1 MTPPT
6 LIPFGNDTGIVSI
19 YPNGIIDIRVIAGQQ
34 TLSARM
40 HIVDFTRV
48 AETVFLHIKTSP
60 EQPAEICNLADDIA
74 GKIADFEQGRRR

>member
-19 YPNGIIDIRVIAGQQ
+19 HPNGIIDIRVIAGQQ

-40 HIVDFTRV
+40 QIVDFMHIV
-48 AETVFLHIKTSP
+48 ETVFLHSKTDPGQS
-60 EQPAEICNLADDIA
+60 AEICNLAADIA